1 MAVGLPAK
9 TTYVDG
15 DVFSA
20 SDINDTNGTI
30 NLIGQTNNF
39 YAGKNRIING
49 DFGVWQRGTSF
60 SNPASGS
67 YLADRFY
74 TTFDGTGAT
83 RTISQQT
90 FTPGTAPVSG
100 YEGQFFLRYA
110 KSVAGLANVDNVLYQ
125 KIEDVRT
132 LAGQTVTLSF
142 WAKSA
147 GTTVIKPYVVQGF
160 GSGGSGDVVV
170 VSLTPTFTTSTS
182 WQRFTTTFT
191 FPSLSGKTVGT
202 SSSIAVGLDIQ
213 DGTTFT
219 VDFWGIQLEA
229 GSTATAFETATG
241 TIQGELA
248 ACQRYYYRQSSA
260 TGNEY
265 AHFAQGL
272 ASSTSQVNYLI
283 TTPVTLRIPSSV
295 LDYANL
301 AVYDGVTVTTA
312 TSSAIIGQFQSPN
325 TVSLRANTAGG
336 ATTAYRPYFII
347 ANNSSSAYIGISAEL

>member
-30 NLIGQTNNF
+30 NEYVSTGKA
-39 YAGKNRIING
+39 AGVNKIING

-90 FTPGTAPVSG
+90 FTAGTAPVSG
-100 YEGQFFLRYA
+100 YEGQFFLRYD
-110 KSVAGLANVDNVLYQ
+110 KSVAGLLNVDNVLYQ

-229 GSTATAFETATG
+229 GSTTTAFQTATG

-248 ACQRYYYRQSSA
+248 ACQRYYFA
-260 TGNEY
+260 LAGGNLKPVSFGTY
-265 AHFAQGL
+265 YT
-272 ASSTSQVNYLI
+272 SSTMYGLI
-283 TTPVTLRIPSSV
+283 TFPVTMRTAPSIDQV
-295 LDYANL
+295 TGTDYYKIFSNNNGGDGFNSL
-301 AVYDGVTVTTA
+301 TIDGSSTQGVTVYNNA
-312 TSSAIIGQFQSPN
+312 Q
-325 TVSLRANTAGG
+325 VSGTAGQSG
-336 ATTAYRPYFII
+336 WITTG
-347 ANNSSSAYIGISAEL
+347 NNASFLSFTSEL